1 MYYSQIAEV
10 VSMKNFAQIV
20 LLTVI
25 LLTVNTS
32 LAAEGDIDRLKTQQ
46 KQLQSI
52 LNDLEKASQQRTQ
65 HNQKIQQLKHQLEC
79 NWALIR
85 SYEICS
91 QLHGKNPAE
100 HLKCSA
106 TAKRTA
112 AACLGSG
119 QPK

>member
-1 MYYSQIAEV
+1 
-10 VSMKNFAQIV
+10 MKYRAQITCLIIY
-20 LLTVI
+20 LLTANI
-25 LLTVNTS
+25 S
-32 LAAEGDIDRLKTQQ
+32 LAAEPNINSLKTQQ
-46 KQLQSI
+46 KQLQSL
-52 LNDLEKASQQRTQ
+52 LNDIEKASQARTKHGQ
-65 HNQKIQQLKHQLEC
+65 QIKQLKHQLGC

-100 HLKCSA
+100 HLKCST

-112 AACLGSG
+112 AACLSSG

>member
-1 MYYSQIAEV
+1 
-10 VSMKNFAQIV
+10 MKNFAQII
-20 LLTVI
+20 LLTI
-25 LLTVNTS
+25 MLLTVNTG

-52 LNDLEKASQQRTQ
+52 LNDIEKASQQRSQ
-65 HNQKIQQLKHQLEC
+65 HNQRIKQLKQQLEC

-91 QLHGKNPAE
+91 QLHGTSPAE
-100 HLKCSA
+100 HLKCS
-106 TAKRTA
+106 TIAKRTA
-112 AACLGSG
+112 AACLNTG

>member
-1 MYYSQIAEV
+1 
-10 VSMKNFAQIV
+10 MKNFAQII
-20 LLTVI
+20 LLTI
-25 LLTVNTS
+25 MLLTVNTG

-52 LNDLEKASQQRTQ
+52 LNDIEKASQQRSQ
-65 HNQKIQQLKHQLEC
+65 HNQKIKQLKQQLEC

-85 SYEICS
+85 SYEICG

-112 AACLGSG
+112 AACLSSG
-119 QPK
+119 